1 MNYFLLI
8 LLSFFSIT
16 TSLASDSL
24 KIKQV
29 YYFEDSLLVRTE
41 SFNSKGLVIS
51 VLNNGYREF
60 DENAEPTTNY
70 IFREFFENSNIVK
83 AYWTFNLKSEN
94 RKLYF
99 QDENCGVVFQR
110 QFNSKKKIYIDKLK
124 WISVNDFQKPINID
138 SLRLY
143 TYIFSRDNNRQKRIL
158 KYDKKENLIYE
169 KRIEAEQMQFE
180 CKTEY
185 DSLSRE
191 IKKSIKNRVEFPV
204 IEDSTDRFFP
214 LEETIETQT
223 ITHFY
228 DDINHIQTSYLEIF
242 RKNKLHQKRQLKN
255 FYDSKNNLLKQEEY
269 TYDVLNFRASEHPK
283 LISIIE
289 NFYENDIRT
298 KKVYHFIP
306 TNLIRTQ
313 YLHYEFW

>member
-41 SFNSKGLVIS
+41 SLNSKGLIIS
-51 VLNNGYREF
+51 VLNDGYREF
-60 DENAEPTTNY
+60 DENSEPTTNY

-99 QDENCGVVFQR
+99 QDENCSVVFQR
-110 QFNSKKKIYIDKLK
+110 QFNSKKKIYIDKIR
-124 WISVNDFQKPINID
+124 WISVNDIQKPINID
-138 SLRLY
+138 SLMLY

-204 IEDSTDRFFP
+204 IQDSTDRFFP
-214 LEETIETQT
+214 LEETLEKQT
-223 ITHFY
+223 ITFLY
-228 DDINHIQTSYLEIF
+228 DDLNHTQSCYREIY
-242 RKNKLHQKRQLKN
+242 RKNKLYEKKLLKN
-255 FYDSKNNLLKQEEY
+255 FYDSKKNLLRQEEY
-269 TYDVLNFRASEHPK
+269 SYDVLNFRASEHPK

-298 KKVYHFIP
+298 KRVYHFIP
-306 TNLIRTQ
+306 NNLIRTQ
-313 YLHYEFW
+313 YLQYEFW